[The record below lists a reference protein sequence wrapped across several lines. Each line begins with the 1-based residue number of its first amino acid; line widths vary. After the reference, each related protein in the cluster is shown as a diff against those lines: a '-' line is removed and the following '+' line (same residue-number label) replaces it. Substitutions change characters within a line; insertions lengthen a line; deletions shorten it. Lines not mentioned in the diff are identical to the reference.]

1 MGNTVKVSL
10 SALRVPGS
18 KDSNSRSAP
27 QIFLFDT
34 FKVGP
39 RASSGS
45 PKVFVSVPRSWRSDR
60 YKIFGPKTAIF
71 KQTLRCCY
79 SKSECSTE
87 LTLGDPSFFGLNLTF
102 EKKKKFCS
110 DKFYLVKLRS
120 PLDFFAPSKVTLPP
134 TLLSLW
140 IGINPPLAIIKK
152 IKKIWNG
159 ICPGF
164 WINWTNPFWRWLV
177 TLY

>member
-1 MGNTVKVSL
+1 MHVAPHML
-10 SALRVPGS
+10 LIMMPYLRVPVT
-18 KDSNSRSAP
+18 KDSNSCSAP

-45 PKVFVSVPRSWRSDR
+45 PKFFVSVPRSWRSDR

-87 LTLGDPSFFGLNLTF
+87 LTLGVPSSFGLNF
-102 EKKKKFCS
+102 IFGEKKISYRQILF
-110 DKFYLVKLRS
+110 
-120 PLDFFAPSKVTLPP
+120 SKVEMTP
-134 TLLSLW
+134 
-140 IGINPPLAIIKK
+140 
-152 IKKIWNG
+152 
-159 ICPGF
+159 
-164 WINWTNPFWRWLV
+164 
-177 TLY
+177 